1 MSKLNY
7 LLLVL
12 VITIVGY
19 IVIGQMNR
27 ATETAHEL
35 TAEEVIKRINIT
47 IEKAYGQLKRYP
59 DAGEEF
65 RRLVLERLDLHHYP
79 ERIVIEGFIPGN
91 ARLPA
96 SFHLKVGPPDREVM
110 ISLRYYGSGYRVHPQ
125 YKGRLER
132 I

>member
-47 IEKAYGQLKRYP
+47 IGKAYGQLKRYP

-79 ERIVIEGFIPGN
+79 ERIVIDGFIPGN

>member
-1 MSKLNY
+1 MSKINY

-12 VITIVGY
+12 IITIVGY
-19 IVIGQMNR
+19 AVVGQMNR
-27 ATETAHEL
+27 ATETAHQL
-35 TAEEVIKRINIT
+35 TAEEVIKRISIT
-47 IEKAYGQLKRYP
+47 IEKAYRQLKRYP
-59 DAGEEF
+59 FADDEF
-65 RRLVLERLDLHHYP
+65 KRLVLERLDLHHYP

-110 ISLRYYGSGYRVHPQ
+110 ISLRYYGSNYRLHLE

-132 I
+132 M

>member
-1 MSKLNY
+1 MSKLHY

-19 IVIGQMNR
+19 VVVGQLNR
-27 ATETAHEL
+27 ATETAREL
-35 TAEEVIKRINIT
+35 TAQEVIKRISFT
-47 IEKAYGQLKRYP
+47 VEKAYRQLKRYP

-65 RRLVLERLDLHHYP
+65 RRLVLEQLDLHRYP
-79 ERIVIEGFIPGN
+79 ERIVVEGFIPGN

-110 ISLRYYGSGYRVHPQ
+110 ISLRYYGSDYRVHLE
-125 YKGRLER
+125 YKGRLEQL
-132 I
+132 